1 MPKFQITVV
10 ETVAYTKEIM
20 AHDEEAARMRV
31 HQEIREQGVA
41 SLDFSGVVERSI
53 DVEEVQ

>member
-1 MPKFQITVV
+1 MPKFQITVI
-10 ETVAYTKEIM
+10 ETTAYTKEIT
-20 AHDEEAARMRV
+20 AHDEEAARMWV
-31 HQEIREQGVA
+31 NQEIREQGVA

>member
-1 MPKFQITVV
+1 MSRFTITVV
-10 ETVAYTKEIM
+10 ETVAYTKEIT
-20 AHDEEAARMRV
+20 AHDEEAARMWV
-31 HQEIREQGVA
+31 NQEIREQGVT

>member
-1 MPKFQITVV
+1 MPEFQITVV
-10 ETVAYTKEIM
+10 ETVAYTKEIT
-20 AHDEEAARMRV
+20 AYDAEAARMWV
-31 HQEIREQGVA
+31 NQEIREQGVA